1 MIGPTCTHERDVLDL
16 VAVGQWPQRAS
27 TTLRA
32 HVTSC
37 SSCAEVAAIAAAV
50 REWDDSEAMPHV
62 PDAAVVWRRAQM
74 RAHEAAART
83 ASRPIWA
90 AQVAAVAG
98 FVAALV
104 WIGPSAGWYG
114 SAWQSLTGAV
124 PQMAS
129 MPTVSLWPDG
139 LSLSSLMSGWGRVA
153 LLTLG
158 GVALLASLV
167 AAAVRMSE
175 RAEISDR

>member
-27 TTLRA
+27 TVLRA
-32 HVTSC
+32 HVASC
-37 SSCAEVAAIAAAV
+37 PSCAEVASIAAAV
-50 REWDDSEAMPHV
+50 REWDDAEAVPHV
-62 PDAAVVWRRAQM
+62 PEAAVVWRRAQV
-74 RAHEAAART
+74 RAHEAAARA

-90 AQVAAVAG
+90 AQLAAVVG

-104 WIGPSAGWYG
+104 WIGPSAAWYV
-114 SAWQSLTGAV
+114 SVWQWLTAAV

-129 MPTVSLWPDG
+129 LPSVSLWPEG
-139 LSLSSLMSGWGRVA
+139 LDLGSLMSVWWRVA

-158 GVALLASLV
+158 AVALLASLV
-167 AAAVRMSE
+167 AGAVRMSE
-175 RAEISDR
+175 RAEARDR